1 MSGELTS
8 LKKLKTLMLSPE
20 DKDMPLQGPLPIRKP
35 TRVGTRLQM
44 CLLLTGGAVAMLI
57 HHFFY
62 AFLDGRLADGSTFSN
77 FRRVFHSTISD
88 QSFVNAIAN
97 ATATVGKMCLASVV
111 GVAFIQ
117 VFWWRMRATGYTLDQ
132 VDTVASF
139 KENPADL
146 TTWSAWY
153 YTTLLSVVAICS
165 LLMEVVTIATPGSLT
180 VASTSIWQDCDTLPV
195 VDAAKAASIVVGS
208 EGPGTNISYGYSG
221 PSGSAFELVT
231 RVLYT
236 GSYILPQSPCGIC
249 NYHVYFNATA
259 LLCDPVDL
267 TESIIASDTLP
278 VGLGEMTLWNSSSG
292 WSESVPSHL
301 SLTVASRNLS
311 SNDTDYTAVDN
322 SATVAFVCTGYNA
335 AYTVLV
341 YHNQTGTSDYYI
353 NSVELLEPY
362 TRDQS
367 LETTNDPSLFFGLA
381 IWDAFRQQFSGTVT
395 LNESANALTFSAGT
409 IIVNSPFTTSPSSN
423 ILWQWQ
429 VDLINALPSLM
440 QNISLSLIS
449 GVLFNSS
456 LSDYNTG
463 LGLCT
468 VTDLHFVYDRVRLL
482 ATYGAM
488 IGVALACLLV
498 ALVAIHINKVGET
511 MDFSRILGGVPVFRN
526 SVEANGKIEDYLRK
540 RVQVQRDGDE
550 YEYEYEGGSRMT
562 DANLRSTVVPL
573 MSEIE

>member
-1 MSGELTS
+1 
-8 LKKLKTLMLSPE
+8 
-20 DKDMPLQGPLPIRKP
+20 
-35 TRVGTRLQM
+35 
-44 CLLLTGGAVAMLI
+44 MLI

-259 LLCDPVDL
+259 LLCDPVDS

-341 YHNQTGTSDYYI
+341 NNNQTGTSDYYI

-395 LNESANALTFSAGT
+395 WNQSANALTFSAGT

-463 LGLCT
+463 LGLCV

-540 RVQVQRDGDE
+540 RVQVHRDGDE